1 MNAMTRFAL
10 SAAVA
15 FAAAS
20 TASAQYVY
28 VQSPPPIMF
37 APQQVVPVV
46 SYSYYPPAPAMYP
59 VPVTSYYAPQPTVAY
74 YPAPVAPAYGVY
86 SSQTSAYGLGIFR
99 PRQVTTQYYYTP
111 VYPR

>member
-1 MNAMTRFAL
+1 
-10 SAAVA
+10 
-15 FAAAS
+15 
-20 TASAQYVY
+20 
-28 VQSPPPIMF
+28 MF
-37 APQQVVPVV
+37 APQPVLPVV

-59 VPVTSYYAPQPTVAY
+59 APVTSYYAPAYAPAPTVAY
-74 YPAPVAPAYGVY
+74 YPPAPVAPAYGVY